1 MIPDGFDR
9 AAVVDPSIQV
19 LELGVVVHSLIIGMS
34 LGASDF
40 PSTVR
45 PLVPALTFHQLFEGI
60 SLGGCIV
67 QVRTLLLPL
76 WAGLGAVNWLAS
88 LSVKPRRQ
96 LRTLR
101 ALGHSTQQNLPIF

>member
-1 MIPDGFDR
+1 
-9 AAVVDPSIQV
+9 V

-60 SLGGCIV
+60 GLGGCIV
-67 QVRTLLLPL
+67 QVRTLLLPIR
-76 WAGLGAVNWLAS
+76 AGLIRSSQLS
-88 LSVKPRRQ
+88 LSMKLSHR
-96 LRTLR
+96 LR
-101 ALGHSTQQNLPIF
+101 ALGHSNQQNLPIL

>member
-1 MIPDGFDR
+1 M
-9 AAVVDPSIQV
+9 

-60 SLGGCIV
+60 GLGGCIV
-67 QVRTLLLPL
+67 QVSRERAAVSDLNWFTSAQSGTLSAKLY
-76 WAGLGAVNWLAS
+76 AIN
-88 LSVKPRRQ
+88 
-96 LRTLR
+96 
-101 ALGHSTQQNLPIF
+101 

>member
-1 MIPDGFDR
+1 MISDGFDR
-9 AAVVDPSIQV
+9 APVADPSIQV

-60 SLGGCIV
+60 GLGGCIV

-76 WAGLGAVNWLAS
+76 RTGLGAVNWLAS

>member
-1 MIPDGFDR
+1 
-9 AAVVDPSIQV
+9 
-19 LELGVVVHSLIIGMS
+19 VVVHSLIIGMS

-67 QVRTLLLPL
+67 QVSTLLFSDLD
-76 WAGLGAVNWLAS
+76 WLRSGQSGSFVRKTTAPSIAKVESLALALSRIYQSSNENVAAS
-88 LSVKPRRQ
+88 SS
-96 LRTLR
+96 
-101 ALGHSTQQNLPIF
+101 STIYKIKRIVSSM